1 MRKVT
6 LVAAILGLS
15 MGSALAQTGPAAQDS
30 NKMKPDHSTK
40 QESTKPSGT
49 TTGASSADRATVPG
63 SLNSGG
69 TSQSSP
75 NTTQPGASK
84 MGK

>member
-1 MRKVT
+1 MRKVILT
-6 LVAAILGLS
+6 AAVLGLS
-15 MGSALAQTGPAAQDS
+15 MGSALAQTGPTAQDS
-30 NKMKPDHSTK
+30 NKMKPDHGMK
-40 QESTKPSGT
+40 QESTKPSST
-49 TTGASSADRATVPG
+49 TTGASKADRDTVPG